1 MSSSVTVVFTAARF
15 SQRRRVPAF
24 CPAMPPVYWVPRMTP
39 ETRQSWTVPSLY
51 PAMPP
56 TAALP
61 TTTPEK
67 AQFSMLPAFSPAM
80 PPMRLCSP
88 EGVTSASTVRSLTAA
103 PVSTRL
109 KRP

>member
-1 MSSSVTVVFTAARF
+1 
-15 SQRRRVPAF
+15 
-24 CPAMPPVYWVPRMTP
+24 MPPVYWVPRMTP
-39 ETRQSWTVPSLY
+39 ETEQSWMVPSLY

-80 PPMRLCSP
+80 PPTRLCSP
-88 EGVTSASTVRSLTAA
+88 EGVTSASTVRSFTAA